1 MKKGPLILLA
11 LGIIALVA
19 LNLAPV
25 KPEQALTP
33 KTEAPPLSNTPG
45 DTDKVHSPDQRVR
58 QALEQLRDGS
68 TPPMQAIMAIRSVA
82 EEHPDNVLAQMTL
95 GSLSLQ
101 TAQYEKA
108 RSRMKKVLEL
118 TPQSSQAWAVKGRA
132 EANLGD
138 TTQAIASLQKA
149 LQYSSEQNKA
159 PLQKRLSQ
167 LQPSK
172 N

>member
-1 MKKGPLILLA
+1 VKKGPLILLA
-11 LGIIALVA
+11 LGIIVLVA

-25 KPEQALTP
+25 KPEQAPTP
-33 KTEAPPLSNTPG
+33 KADAAPVASTRG
-45 DTDKVHSPDQRVR
+45 DTDKVLSPDQRVR

-108 RSRMKKVLEL
+108 LSRMKKVLEL

-159 PLQKRLSQ
+159 PLQERLSQ
-167 LQPSK
+167 LQSSK

>member
-1 MKKGPLILLA
+1 MA

-25 KPEQALTP
+25 TPE
-33 KTEAPPLSNTPG
+33 KAPAAGGSDSAPVLNTPG
-45 DTDKVHSPDQRVR
+45 DTDEVPSPDQRVR
-58 QALEQLRDGS
+58 QALQQLRDGS
-68 TPPMQAIMAIRSVA
+68 TPPMQAIMAIRGVA
-82 EEHPDNVLAQMTL
+82 EEHPNNVLAQMTL

-108 RSRMKKVLEL
+108 LSRMEKVLDL

-132 EANLGD
+132 EAHLGD
-138 TTQAIASLQKA
+138 TAQAIASLKKA
-149 LQYSSEQNKA
+149 LQHSNEQNKA
-159 PLQKRLSQ
+159 PLEEKLSQ
-167 LQPSK
+167 LQSSK